1 MTGLTRSFP
10 SLVLQVSK
18 TGGRIS
24 VLTSPGYLQHGKLS
38 YPEKATVLES
48 VNNFMTVYAEREASR
63 TRTQAR
69 LRQQPDADGFIAVT
83 KGGRT
88 APARQEVAQELAK
101 KQKEKRKGLDD
112 FYRFQMRERQ
122 KARAGE
128 LMRKFEQDKEKVKK
142 MRERRGAFKV
152 SYSSGYELFS

>member
-1 MTGLTRSFP
+1 M
-10 SLVLQVSK
+10 VLQVSN
-18 TGGRIS
+18 TAGGIS
-24 VLTSPGYLQHGKLS
+24 LLTFLGYIQHRKLS

-48 VNNFMTVYAEREASR
+48 VNNFMTIYAEREASQA
-63 TRTQAR
+63 RTQAR
-69 LRQQPDADGFIAVT
+69 LRQQPDADGFITVT

-101 KQKEKRKGLDD
+101 KQKEKRKGLDN

-142 MRERRGAFKV
+142 MREQRGAFKV
-152 SYSSGYELFS
+152 SCFLNYEISD